1 MHRRQFLSA
10 SAAVSVGLGADS
22 QFPSHSPTIRR
33 NRPGD
38 PQWPS
43 DAQWSQLGSRLSGA
57 LIAVPAFITPCN
69 SPEPGSECQTL
80 VDNVQN
86 PFYIGDQ
93 PGGTQVTGW
102 LNAWTPAPS
111 AKAIR
116 ARNAADVAAGVS
128 FAREHKLR
136 LVVKGAGHSYQ
147 GTSNAPD
154 SLLIWTRS
162 MTGVQLHDAFQP
174 AGMEGLVEPCAA
186 VTAEAGCMWI
196 DLYHAVTEK
205 AGRYVQGGGCTDV
218 GVVGLVLSGGFGS
231 FSKGYGLAASHL
243 LEAEVVT
250 ADGRIR
256 TVNEASDPDLFWAL
270 KGGGGGVWGVVTKV
284 TLRTHALPEYLG
296 SAWGEIAASSDADYR
311 QLIERFLAHYQAHL
325 FNPHWGEQ
333 IRFSPDNKLRISM
346 NCQGLT
352 GPQSRSAWLQFFD
365 WARRTPGIEIIAEV
379 GAGVMEAR
387 QWWSVEANQSLVRDP
402 RPGSPAHHA
411 WWRGDQGQANAFLHA
426 YESLWLHE
434 QFLEPMHRPTL
445 AGAIFEASRH
455 HRVSLHFNKGLAGA
469 PPHALEAARNCACH
483 PDATTAFA
491 LAIISANEGPV
502 FPEVGRNADLEEG
515 ARNVASVARATAA
528 LRQMAPTAGSYVAE
542 SSYFQPDWQRAYWG
556 ANHARLAAI
565 KDRYDSDGLFFS
577 HQGVGSERWSR
588 DGFNRI

>member
-10 SAAVSVGLGADS
+10 SAALAVGLTADS
-22 QFPSHSPTIRR
+22 QFQSHSSGIRR

-43 DAQWSQLGSRLSGA
+43 DTQWSQLGSQLSGA
-57 LIAVPAFITPCN
+57 LIAVPSFISPCN

-80 VDNVQN
+80 VDNAQN

-111 AKAIR
+111 AMAIR
-116 ARNAADVAAGVS
+116 AKTVADIAAGVS
-128 FAREHKLR
+128 FAREHNLR

-154 SLLIWTRS
+154 SLLIWTRE
-162 MTGVQLHDAFQP
+162 MTAIQLHEAFIP
-174 AGMEGLVEPCAA
+174 SGMEGRTEPRTA

-196 DLYHAVTEK
+196 DLYHAVTEQS
-205 AGRYVQGGGCTDV
+205 GRYVQGGGCTDV

-231 FSKGYGLAASHL
+231 FSKGFGLAASHL
-243 LEAEVVT
+243 LEAEIVT
-250 ADGRIR
+250 ADGQIRI
-256 TVNEASDPDLFWAL
+256 VNEASDPDLFWAL
-270 KGGGGGVWGVVTKV
+270 KGGGGGVWGIVTKV
-284 TLRTHALPEYLG
+284 TLRTHELPEYLG
-296 SAWGEIAASSDADYR
+296 SAWGEIEASTDATFR
-311 QLIERFLAHYQAHL
+311 LLIETFLTHYQAHL

-352 GPQSRSAWLQFFD
+352 GPQSRSAWTEFFD
-365 WARRTPGIEIIAEV
+365 WVRRTPGIEIIAEV

-387 QWWSVEANQSLVRDP
+387 GWWSIDANSSLVRDP
-402 RPGSPAHHA
+402 RPSSPTHHA

-434 QFLEPMHRPTL
+434 RFLAPAHRPSL
-445 AGAIFEASRH
+445 ASAIFEASRH

-469 PPHALEAARNCACH
+469 PSHALEAARKTACH
-483 PDATTAFA
+483 PDVTTAFA

-502 FPEVGRNADLEEG
+502 FPEVGRNADLEAG
-515 ARNVASVARATAA
+515 ARNVASVARAMAA
-528 LRQMAPTAGSYVAE
+528 LRRIAPTAGSYLAE
-542 SSYFQPDWQRAYWG
+542 SSYFQPDWQKGYWG
-556 ANHARLAAI
+556 AKHARLAAI

-577 HQGVGSERWSR
+577 HQGIGSEPWSN
-588 DGFNRI
+588 DGFNRT